1 MVLYGNDKEYYEP
14 VCRFDYPLD
23 IQAILSIV
31 LNELGNWVV
40 RANFVSKWNYPR
52 LNQHCKIHLQAC
64 MANFDIKIVLDEEQ
78 AIRYLVKYNSKPE
91 KDISI

>member
-1 MVLYGNDKEYYEP
+1 
-14 VCRFDYPLD
+14 
-23 IQAILSIV
+23 
-31 LNELGNWVV
+31 
-40 RANFVSKWNYPR
+40 
-52 LNQHCKIHLQAC
+52 